1 MKKEK
6 TEQSM
11 EDRGTCCH
19 LKQPDH
25 GGDQDL
31 SFMEAA
37 RFEIRRKERRERA
50 MWISGEGASQA
61 QGTQNKF
68 TLRINKGSEGNEGE
82 MMGNLPE

>member
-19 LKQPDH
+19 LKQGDH

-37 RFEIRRKERRERA
+37 RFEIRRKERREQA

-61 QGTQNKF
+61 
-68 TLRINKGSEGNEGE
+68 
-82 MMGNLPE
+82 

>member
-11 EDRGTCCH
+11 GDRGTCCH
-19 LKQPDH
+19 FKGDH

-37 RFEIRRKERRERA
+37 RFEIRRKNGVSHVDIWGRS
-50 MWISGEGASQA
+50 ITGIGN
-61 QGTQNKF
+61 TNK
-68 TLRINKGSEGNEGE
+68 IN
-82 MMGNLPE
+82 LH